1 MTNTTLMTPHPQ
13 LYSVFRACCS
23 PGGHIYDVDLKAS
36 PRVADNERPISLFK
50 KIDAAMCNAEGV
62 TVVVGNHFYKF
73 ESTMVMVAGRA
84 LPEQHRVSLEL
95 FGCDH

>member
-1 MTNTTLMTPHPQ
+1 MTNTTLMTHHPQ

-23 PGGHIYDVDLKAS
+23 PGEHIYDVDLKAS

-62 TVVVGNHFYKF
+62 TVIVRNHFYKF